1 VDKINKRQF
10 LKTTSA
16 VVAGTLLSRYASA
29 AGGQATE
36 ATVPETNWAGNLT
49 YHAEHFYAPKDVA
62 GLQQYVKHLT
72 SMRALG
78 SRHSFNTIADTNASQ
93 ISLMHFDSIEVNEK
107 ARTVTV
113 GAGVRYGTLA
123 PVIDAKGF
131 AVHNL
136 ASLPHITVAGAIAT
150 ATHGSGVKNGNLAT
164 AVTAIELVN
173 AEGEL
178 VTFSRKKD
186 GPRFLGSV
194 VHLGSLGILTKVTL
208 DLLPRFDM
216 TQVVYR
222 NLSMDQLEHNL
233 EAIMSAGYSVSLFTD
248 WQDNRIAQVW
258 IKSRFEPIHCDLK
271 SGPECD
277 PNHPTPIAPEFY
289 GAKAADKNMHPI
301 EANSAENCTEQM
313 GVPGPWYERMPH
325 FKMNFTPSN
334 GAELQTEYFVPRNRG
349 YEAIRAVQTLA
360 DKIGPHLFITELRS
374 IAADDLWMSMA
385 YKRDSLAIHFTWKPE
400 IPEVMALLPQIEEKL
415 APFEGRPHWAKLFTV
430 PPATLASRYEK
441 IGDYKALLTKTDP
454 KGKFRNDFINHNIFG
469 IA

>member
-1 VDKINKRQF
+1 VGKMDKRQF
-10 LKTTSA
+10 LKTSSA
-16 VVAGTLLSRYASA
+16 FVAGTLLSRYASA
-29 AGGQATE
+29 GEAQTQ

-49 YHAEHFYAPKDVA
+49 YHAEHFYAPKDAADVA
-62 GLQQYVKHLT
+62 QYVKHLT

-78 SRHSFNTIADTNASQ
+78 SRHSFNTIADTTASQ
-93 ISLMHFDSIEVNEK
+93 ISLMHLDSIEVNEK
-107 ARTVTV
+107 AKTVTV

-164 AVTAIELVN
+164 AVAALEYIDADGAIS
-173 AEGEL
+173 
-178 VTFSRKKD
+178 TISRKKD
-186 GPRFLGSV
+186 GSRFLGSV
-194 VHLGSLGILTKVTL
+194 VNLGSLGIVTKVTL
-208 DLLPRFDM
+208 DLLPRFEM
-216 TQVVYR
+216 TQVIYR

-233 EAIMSAGYSVSLFTD
+233 EAIMSAGYSVSLFTT
-248 WQDNRIAQVW
+248 WQDNRIAQIW
-258 IKSRFEPIHCDLK
+258 IKDRTANGQK
-271 SGPECD
+271 A
-277 PNHPTPIAPEFY
+277 TIAPEFY
-289 GAKAADKNMHPI
+289 GAKAAHKNMHPI

-334 GAELQTEYFVPRNRG
+334 GAELQTEYFVPRSRG

-415 APFEGRPHWAKLFTV
+415 APFEARPHWAKLFTI
-430 PPATLASRYEK
+430 PPTTLASRYEK
-441 IGDYKALLTKTDP
+441 MSDYKALLTKTDP
-454 KGKFRNDFINHNIFG
+454 KSKFRNDFINHNIFG
-469 IA
+469 A

>member
-1 VDKINKRQF
+1 MDKRQF

-16 VVAGTLLSRYASA
+16 FA
-29 AGGQATE
+29 A
-36 ATVPETNWAGNLT
+36 ATVLSPYARAATSMAAQDTSVPAFNWAGNLE

-62 GLQQYVKHLT
+62 EVQQYVKHLT
-72 SMRALG
+72 SIRALG
-78 SRHSFNTIADTNASQ
+78 SRHSFNTIADTTASQ
-93 ISLMHFDSIEVNEK
+93 ISLTHLDSIVINEK
-107 ARTVTV
+107 AKTVTV

-164 AVTAIELVN
+164 AVSAIELVN
-173 AEGEL
+173 ADGEL
-178 VTFSRKKD
+178 VTLSRKKD
-186 GPRFLGSV
+186 PAKFAGQV
-194 VHLGSLGILTKVTL
+194 VHLGALGIITRVTL

-233 EAIMSAGYSVSLFTD
+233 EAIMGAGYSVSLFTT

-258 IKSRFEPIHCDLK
+258 IKDK
-271 SGPECD
+271 AANGQKA
-277 PNHPTPIAPEFY
+277 TIAPDFY
-289 GAKAADKNMHPI
+289 GAKPADKNMHPI
-301 EANSAENCTEQM
+301 EANSAENCTEQL

-334 GAELQTEYFVPRNRG
+334 GAELQTEYFVPRDRG
-349 YEAIRAVQTLA
+349 YEAIRAVQALS
-360 DKIGPHLFITELRS
+360 DKIAPHLYITELRS
-374 IAADDLWMSMA
+374 IAEDDLWMSMA

-400 IPEVMALLPQIEEKL
+400 TPAVMALLPEIEAKL
-415 APFEGRPHWAKLFTV
+415 APFDARPHWAKLFTV
-430 PPATLASRYEK
+430 PPATLASRYPKLGEFK
-441 IGDYKALLTKTDP
+441 TLLNQSDAKS
-454 KGKFRNDFINHNIFG
+454 KFRNAFIESNIFG
-469 IA
+469 A